1 MSASLAKRT
10 QDLFA
15 FSTPLIYE
23 RRILLANKKITVD
36 PKSRKLMI
44 HETVTSYLF
53 LAPFL
58 LFFIMFV
65 VYPMFMCVFT
75 SFFDATMGRE
85 DIFVG
90 FGNYKTL
97 FQDDV
102 FWIALKN
109 TLVIV
114 LVSVPVTCI
123 FSLWVASAISK
134 MPVAATS
141 AFRCIFY
148 LPVVTGSVAV
158 TMVWKWMFNNYY
170 GIFNYLG
177 TNLGLIDKNINWL
190 GDPKYALGCIILI
203 LLTTSVGQPI
213 VLYVSALDNVDKS
226 LVEAAEV
233 DGATQMQ
240 AFWRIKWPQMMPT
253 TLYILVITTIN
264 SFQCFALIQLLTLG
278 GPSNSTMTIMYY
290 IYYNAFKLYK
300 YGYGNAMGVILAIII
315 AILSA
320 VQFKLGEEK

>member
-1 MSASLAKRT
+1 MNTKSI
-10 QDLFA
+10 
-15 FSTPLIYE
+15 STSRP
-23 RRILLANKKITVD
+23 
-36 PKSRKLMI
+36 RKLVI

-53 LAPFL
+53 LLPFL
-58 LFFIMFV
+58 LFFVLFV
-65 VYPMFMCVFT
+65 IYPMFMCVFT

-85 DIFVG
+85 DIFIG
-90 FGNYKTL
+90 FENYKRL
-97 FQDDV
+97 FADKV

-109 TLVIV
+109 TMIIV
-114 LVSVPVTCI
+114 LVSVPVTCA
-123 FSLWVASAISK
+123 FSLWVASVISK

-141 AFRCIFY
+141 IFRCIFY

-158 TMVWKWMFNNYY
+158 TMVWKWMYNNYY

-177 TNLGLIDKNINWL
+177 TNMGILDKNINWL

-226 LVEAAEV
+226 LVEAAAV
-233 DGATQMQ
+233 DGATSFQ
-240 AFWRIKWPQMMPT
+240 AFWKVKWPQMMPT
-253 TLYILVITTIN
+253 TLYILIITMIN
-264 SFQCFALIQLLTLG
+264 SFQCFALIQLLTQG
-278 GPSNSTMTIMYY
+278 GPSNSTMTIMFY
-290 IYYNAFKLYK
+290 IYYNAFKLFD

-320 VQFKLGEEK
+320 IQFKVAAEK

>member
-1 MSASLAKRT
+1 MS
-10 QDLFA
+10 
-15 FSTPLIYE
+15 
-23 RRILLANKKITVD
+23 NKTISINT
-36 PKSRKLMI
+36 KSRKLMMR
-44 HETVTSYLF
+44 ETVTSYLF

-65 VYPMFMCVFT
+65 VYPMFMCVYT
-75 SFFDATMGRE
+75 SFFDSTMGRE
-85 DIFVG
+85 DIFIG
-90 FGNYKTL
+90 FGNYVEL
-97 FQDDV
+97 FRDQE
-102 FWIALKN
+102 FLKALRN
-109 TLVIV
+109 TIVIV
-114 LVSVPVTCI
+114 VVSVPVTCV

-134 MPVAATS
+134 MPVVATS
-141 AFRCIFY
+141 AFRVIFY

-158 TMVWKWMFNNYY
+158 TMVWGWMYNNYS
-170 GIFNYLG
+170 GLFNYIG
-177 TNLGLIDKNINWL
+177 TSLGLLEEGINWL

-240 AFWRIKWPQMMPT
+240 AFWKIKWPQIMPT

-264 SFQCFALIQLLTLG
+264 SFQCFALIQLLTQG
-278 GPSNSTMTIMYY
+278 GSDTMTIMYY
-290 IYYNAFKLYK
+290 IYYNAFKLYR
-300 YGYGNAMGVILAIII
+300 YGYGNAIGVILAIII

-320 VQFKLGEEK
+320 VQFKVGQEKN